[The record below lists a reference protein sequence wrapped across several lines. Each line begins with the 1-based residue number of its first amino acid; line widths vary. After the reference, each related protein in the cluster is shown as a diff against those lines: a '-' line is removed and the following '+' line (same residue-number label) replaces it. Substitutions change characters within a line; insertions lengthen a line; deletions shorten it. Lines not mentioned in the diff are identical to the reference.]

1 MNTLTAFSKK
11 LSNNSDRLGQ
21 MNESIPNEKMSVL
34 RKRFSNEGY
43 LLLKGLLNKNNVI
56 SFREWVFENLK
67 DTGVLENGV
76 DPKYGI
82 AKTLNYKRESNKG
95 FLESGR
101 SLNPLVKDKIT
112 QLVKSTKYESFCSN
126 ANLVNFIDNF
136 IEGISYLHKRKIL
149 RHTLPQSNNSTPAH
163 YDLIYLRAGTDNII
177 TAWIPIGDV
186 DIEEGGLMYLEGSHR
201 EGLKI
206 EREFSI
212 TNADLSREDQINAF
226 NKNMTEGGWISKDLP
241 DLANK
246 FNTKWLISNYE
257 AGDVLLHSPYLIH
270 ASTNN
275 ESSQNRIR
283 LSTDIRFQNVNDTID
298 TRWSNHWHEDDNL

>member
-1 MNTLTAFSKK
+1 MNKLTAFSKQ

-21 MNESIPNEKMSVL
+21 MIDSLPNEKMSIL
-34 RKRFSNEGY
+34 RERFSSEGY
-43 LLLKGLLNKNNVI
+43 LLLKGLLDKNSVM
-56 SFREWVFENLK
+56 SFREWVFKNLK
-67 DTGVLENGV
+67 NTGILEDSA
-76 DPKYGI
+76 DPKNGI
-82 AKTLNYKRESNKG
+82 AKKINDNQESNKD
-95 FLESGR
+95 FMESGR
-101 SLNPLVKDKIT
+101 SLNPLVKVKIA

-136 IEGISYLHKRKIL
+136 IEGISYLHRRKIL
-149 RHTLPQSNNSTPAH
+149 RHTLPKSNNSTPAH

-177 TAWIPIGDV
+177 TAWIPIGDI
-186 DIEEGGLMYLEGSHR
+186 DIEEGGLMYLEGSHK

-212 TNADLSREDQINAF
+212 KNSNLSREEQINAF
-226 NKNMTEGGWISKDLP
+226 NQNMTEGGWISKDLP
-241 DLANK
+241 NLANK
-246 FNTKWLISNYE
+246 FNTKWLISKYE

-275 ESSQNRIR
+275 ESSLNRIR
-283 LSTDIRFQNVNDTID
+283 LSTDIRFQNVNDNID